1 MTSMLI
7 TPKNKSEMKLL
18 SDLLRKMHVE
28 TQLISEETK
37 EYLGLMKMMEE
48 VNRSEKTS
56 RESIM
61 IKLRKK

>member
-1 MTSMLI
+1 
-7 TPKNKSEMKLL
+7 MKLL
-18 SDLLRKMHVE
+18 ADLLKKMQVE

-37 EYLGLMKMMEE
+37 EDLGLMKMMEE

-61 IKLRKK
+61 MKLRKK